1 MHGSAE
7 SLWYPVFIAFA
18 YVCRSG
24 MARLYDCT
32 IFNFLRYLHT
42 VFYSGYIILY
52 FHQQCKSVFLPP
64 HPHKHLALFYFSHG
78 NRGEVIPC
86 CRLICI
92 SLVISNVEHL
102 FMYLLVFCISSLEQC
117 PFNSSVHFFNHGV
130 CVFVFELCEFFYI
143 LDINQLIRYLIC
155 KNFLPLPF
163 HFLSL

>member
-1 MHGSAE
+1 
-7 SLWYPVFIAFA
+7 
-18 YVCRSG
+18 

-102 FMYLLVFCISSLEQC
+102 FIYLLVFCISSLEQC
-117 PFNSSVHFFNHGV
+117 PFNSSVHFFNHGG
-130 CVFVFELCEFFYI
+130 CVFVFELHI
-143 LDINQLIRYLIC
+143 LGVKPLSDIQFLNIPLIC
-155 KNFLPLPF
+155 GLSF
-163 HFLSL
+163 HSLDSVF